1 MAFPSTLNL
10 ASRGAAAAE
19 RRHISSEFLACASA
33 CSHPVTLKHAA
44 TRRLT
49 LTHAGRRRYVVR
61 KSQEFSNH
69 HKLQDSQPAWVADA
83 HGCPSPQARK
93 HQCLSTRFRQP
104 SLVVAGRLVTA
115 PYQLPHACL
124 VAARRFDQLTD
135 SRLLMLLLLNYVRSE
150 IVTLRAERDKAALHA
165 NFSQERLERF
175 VEELDHQRG
184 EAKGILAR
192 NVELSRLIIDY
203 EMKLQERSESLIVAE
218 EHSRRLI
225 TEASLKAIRS
235 TEEVCEVTL
244 VLDPFLET
252 GCITLLAG
260 VKEKQLLEAL
270 SPRHCALSLIGFM
283 LHV

>member
-1 MAFPSTLNL
+1 MLHASRKSLATITSCKTLNR
-10 ASRGAAAAE
+10 RG
-19 RRHISSEFLACASA
+19 S
-33 CSHPVTLKHAA
+33 PM
-44 TRRLT
+44 
-49 LTHAGRRRYVVR
+49 
-61 KSQEFSNH
+61 
-69 HKLQDSQPAWVADA
+69 PMVA
-83 HGCPSPQARK
+83 PRRK
-93 HQCLSTRFRQP
+93 HGSTSAHQLAFDSLRQW
-104 SLVVAGRLVTA
+104 
-115 PYQLPHACL
+115 
-124 VAARRFDQLTD
+124 
-135 SRLLMLLLLNYVRSE
+135 SE
-150 IVTLRAERDKAALHA
+150 IVTLRAERDKEALHA

-184 EAKGILAR
+184 EANGILAR
-192 NVELSRLIIDY
+192 NVELSRLIVDY
-203 EMKLQERSESLIVAE
+203 EMKLHERSESLIAAE

-235 TEEVCEVTL
+235 TEEVREVTL